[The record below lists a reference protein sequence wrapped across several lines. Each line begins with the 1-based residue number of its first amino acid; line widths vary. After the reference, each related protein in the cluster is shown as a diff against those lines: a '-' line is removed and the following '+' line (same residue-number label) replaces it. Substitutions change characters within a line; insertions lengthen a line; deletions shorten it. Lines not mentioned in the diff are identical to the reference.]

1 MASSGEP
8 ERLSVEF
15 GKHAYRGMPYVKR
28 QRHVRLPAPR
38 LMSLS
43 GSEQNDENGRSAR
56 GTDRALRLLDRLV
69 GKI

>member
-8 ERLSVEF
+8 ERPSVEF
-15 GKHAYRGMPYVKR
+15 GKQAYRGMPYAKR

-43 GSEQNDENGRSAR
+43 GSEQNDENGRSVR
-56 GTDRALRLLDRLV
+56 GTDGGDKV
-69 GKI
+69 S